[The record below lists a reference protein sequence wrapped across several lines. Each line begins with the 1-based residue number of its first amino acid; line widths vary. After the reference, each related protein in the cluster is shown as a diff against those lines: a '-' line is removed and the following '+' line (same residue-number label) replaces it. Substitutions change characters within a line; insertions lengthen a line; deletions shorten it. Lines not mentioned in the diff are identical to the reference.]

1 MPQYFGDLVLNR
13 TYFLATQCYNTNNPP
28 NCYNNLK
35 VQRQKSSMVA
45 MSLNR
50 RALAVVWRPD
60 TTHTWSVTGNGL
72 VVSLELF
79 SAGIPQQ
86 LGFLKNLVW

>member
-1 MPQYFGDLVLNR
+1 M
-13 TYFLATQCYNTNNPP
+13 AAI
-28 NCYNNLK
+28 NLD
-35 VQRQKSSMVA
+35 
-45 MSLNR
+45 R

-60 TTHTWSVTGNGL
+60 TTHTWSGTGNGL

-86 LGFLKNLVW
+86 LGLLKNLVW